1 MLLSESYLMTF
12 VPERFLTDEKY
23 RRGHINILAPRQG
36 TRILGM
42 HTPEMKHI
50 AKQLVKS
57 GEWEGQLATWSG
69 REAGNTDS
77 TGRDTGREAGKEAS
91 STDNSGGKAGR
102 RPLTGKDGLSH
113 EERMIWGLV
122 IDYVKVPLEE
132 RLKMI
137 EEFIP
142 AVDNWA
148 ICDNFCCNAH
158 WVEKEDKERIWSF
171 ISELIDSKEE
181 FRARVGLILALA
193 HFLDNDNLPRTLD
206 TVAERAY
213 RDEDPYYIRMG
224 AAWLFAEALCKQYD
238 STLPYIKSRRLSP
251 WIHNKSI
258 QKARESYRISEERK
272 AELKSM
278 K

>member
-1 MLLSESYLMTF
+1 MPTTESYLMTF

-23 RRGHINILAPRQG
+23 RRGHINILAPREG

-42 HTPEMKHI
+42 HTPEMKLV

-57 GEWEGQLATWSG
+57 GEWEGQLAQWSG
-69 REAGNTDS
+69 RETSDS
-77 TGRDTGREAGKEAS
+77 GRETSDSNSKASNSKASNSKAS
-91 STDNSGGKAGR
+91 SDGR
-102 RPLTGKDGLSH
+102 RPLTGKDGLTH

-132 RLKMI
+132 RLEMI

-193 HFLDNDNLPRTLD
+193 HFLDKDNLPRTIKA
-206 TVAERAY
+206 VADRAFS
-213 RDEDPYYIRMG
+213 DEDPYYIRMG
-224 AAWLFAEALCKQYD
+224 AAWLFAEALCKQYE
-238 STLPYIKSRRLSP
+238 SALPYIKSRRLSP

-272 AELKSM
+272 AELKSLR
-278 K
+278 

>member
-1 MLLSESYLMTF
+1 MLTTESYLMTF

-23 RRGHINILAPRQG
+23 RRGHINILAPREG

-42 HTPEMKHI
+42 HTPEMKLV

-57 GEWEGQLATWSG
+57 GEWEGQLPQWSDRETSDSG
-69 REAGNTDS
+69 RETCDS
-77 TGRDTGREAGKEAS
+77 NSKASNSKASNSKAS
-91 STDNSGGKAGR
+91 SDGR
-102 RPLTGKDGLSH
+102 RPLTGKDGLTH

-132 RLKMI
+132 RLEMI

-171 ISELIDSKEE
+171 ISGLIDSKEE

-193 HFLDNDNLPRTLD
+193 HFLDKDNLPRTIKA
-206 TVAERAY
+206 VADRAFS
-213 RDEDPYYIRMG
+213 DEDPYYIRMG
-224 AAWLFAEALCKQYD
+224 AAWLFAEALCKQYE

-272 AELKSM
+272 AELKSLR
-278 K
+278 

>member
-1 MLLSESYLMTF
+1 MPTTESYLMTF

-23 RRGHINILAPRQG
+23 RRGHINILAPREG

-42 HTPEMKHI
+42 HTPEMKLV

-57 GEWEGQLATWSG
+57 GEWEGQLAQWSG
-69 REAGNTDS
+69 RETSDS
-77 TGRDTGREAGKEAS
+77 NSKAS
-91 STDNSGGKAGR
+91 SDGR
-102 RPLTGKDGLSH
+102 RPLTGKDGLTH

-132 RLKMI
+132 RLEMI

-181 FRARVGLILALA
+181 FRVRVGLILALA

-224 AAWLFAEALCKQYD
+224 AAWLFAEALCKQYE
-238 STLPYIKSRRLSP
+238 SALPYIKSRRLSP

-272 AELKSM
+272 AELKSLR
-278 K
+278 

>member
-1 MLLSESYLMTF
+1 MPTTESYLMTF

-23 RRGHINILAPRQG
+23 RRGHINILAPREG

-42 HTPEMKHI
+42 HTPEMKLV

-69 REAGNTDS
+69 RETGDS
-77 TGRDTGREAGKEAS
+77 DRETSDSNSKASNSKAS
-91 STDNSGGKAGR
+91 SDGK
-102 RPLTGKDGLSH
+102 RPLTGKDGLTH

-132 RLKMI
+132 RLEMI

-181 FRARVGLILALA
+181 FRVRVGLILALA
-193 HFLDNDNLPRTLD
+193 HFLDKDNLPRTIKA
-206 TVAERAY
+206 VADRAFS
-213 RDEDPYYIRMG
+213 DEDPYYIRMG
-224 AAWLFAEALCKQYD
+224 AAWLFAEALCKQYE
-238 STLPYIKSRRLSP
+238 SALPYIKSRRLSP

-272 AELKSM
+272 AELKSL

>member
-1 MLLSESYLMTF
+1 MPTTESYLMTF

-23 RRGHINILAPRQG
+23 RRGHINILAPREG

-42 HTPEMKHI
+42 HTPEMKLV

-57 GEWEGQLATWSG
+57 GEWEGQLAQWSG
-69 REAGNTDS
+69 RETSDS
-77 TGRDTGREAGKEAS
+77 GRETS
-91 STDNSGGKAGR
+91 DSNSKANSDGR
-102 RPLTGKDGLSH
+102 RPLTGKDGLTH

-132 RLKMI
+132 RLEMI

-181 FRARVGLILALA
+181 FRVRVGLILALA
-193 HFLDNDNLPRTLD
+193 HFLDKDNLPRTIKA
-206 TVAERAY
+206 VADRAFS
-213 RDEDPYYIRMG
+213 DEDPYYIRMG
-224 AAWLFAEALCKQYD
+224 AAWLFAEALCKQYE
-238 STLPYIKSRRLSP
+238 SALPYIKSRRLSP

-272 AELKSM
+272 AELKSLR
-278 K
+278 

>member
-1 MLLSESYLMTF
+1 MPITESYLMSF

-23 RRGHINILAPRQG
+23 RRGHISILAPAEG

-42 HTPEMKHI
+42 HTPEMKLV

-69 REAGNTDS
+69 RETGDS
-77 TGRDTGREAGKEAS
+77 GRETSDSNSKASNSKAS
-91 STDNSGGKAGR
+91 SDGK
-102 RPLTGKDGLSH
+102 RPLTGKDGLTH

-132 RLKMI
+132 RLEMI

-148 ICDNFCCNAH
+148 ICDNFCCNAN

-171 ISELIDSKEE
+171 ISGLIDSKEE
-181 FRARVGLILALA
+181 FRVRVGLILALA
-193 HFLDNDNLPRTLD
+193 HFLDKDNLPRTIKA
-206 TVAERAY
+206 VADRAFS
-213 RDEDPYYIRMG
+213 DEDPYYIRMG
-224 AAWLFAEALCKQYD
+224 AAWLFAEALCKQYE
-238 STLPYIKSRRLSP
+238 SALPYIKSRRLSP

-258 QKARESYRISEERK
+258 QKERESYRISEERK
-272 AELKSM
+272 AELKSLR
-278 K
+278 

>member
-1 MLLSESYLMTF
+1 MPTTESYLMTF

-23 RRGHINILAPRQG
+23 RRGHINILTPREG

-42 HTPEMKHI
+42 HTPEMKLV

-57 GEWEGQLATWSG
+57 GEWEGQLAQWSG
-69 REAGNTDS
+69 RETGDS
-77 TGRDTGREAGKEAS
+77 GRETSDSNSKASNSKASNSKAS
-91 STDNSGGKAGR
+91 SDGR
-102 RPLTGKDGLSH
+102 RPLTGKDGLTH

-132 RLKMI
+132 RLEMI

-171 ISELIDSKEE
+171 ISGLIDSKEE

-213 RDEDPYYIRMG
+213 QDEDPYYIRMG
-224 AAWLFAEALCKQYD
+224 AAWLFAEALCKQYE
-238 STLPYIKSRRLSP
+238 SALPYIKSRRLSP

-272 AELKSM
+272 AELKSLR
-278 K
+278 

>member
-1 MLLSESYLMTF
+1 MPTTESYLMSF

-23 RRGHINILAPRQG
+23 RRGHINILAPREG

-42 HTPEMKHI
+42 HTPEMKLV

-57 GEWEGQLATWSG
+57 GEWERQLAQWSG
-69 REAGNTDS
+69 R
-77 TGRDTGREAGKEAS
+77 EAS
-91 STDNSGGKAGR
+91 STDNSGGKAGKAGK
-102 RPLTGKDGLSH
+102 RPLTGENGLTH

-132 RLKMI
+132 RLEMI

-171 ISELIDSKEE
+171 ISGLIDSKEE

-193 HFLDNDNLPRTLD
+193 HFLDNDNLPRTLN

-224 AAWLFAEALCKQYD
+224 AAWLFAEALCKQYE
-238 STLPYIKSRRLSP
+238 SALPYIKSRRLSP

-258 QKARESYRISEERK
+258 QKARESYRISEDRK
-272 AELKSM
+272 TELKSM

>member
-1 MLLSESYLMTF
+1 MPTTESYLMSF
-12 VPERFLTDEKY
+12 MPERFLTDEKY
-23 RRGHINILAPRQG
+23 RRGHINILAPREG

-42 HTPEMKHI
+42 HTPEMKLV

-69 REAGNTDS
+69 RETGDS
-77 TGRDTGREAGKEAS
+77 DRETSDSNSKASNSKAS
-91 STDNSGGKAGR
+91 SDGK
-102 RPLTGKDGLSH
+102 RPLTGKDGLTH

-132 RLKMI
+132 RLEMI

-171 ISELIDSKEE
+171 ISGLIDSKEE
-181 FRARVGLILALA
+181 FRVRVGLILALA
-193 HFLDNDNLPRTLD
+193 HFLDKDNLPRTIKA
-206 TVAERAY
+206 VADRAFS
-213 RDEDPYYIRMG
+213 DEDPYYIRMG
-224 AAWLFAEALCKQYD
+224 AAWLFAEALCKQYE
-238 STLPYIKSRRLSP
+238 SALPYIKSRRLSP

-272 AELKSM
+272 AELKSLR
-278 K
+278 